1 MAGLETHECPL
12 SRLCDGAPG
21 ALVLPKLL
29 RGCAQHKRVGNV
41 WRHME
46 LQICA
51 HLRRSFDDVS
61 QLHVTWPSSSR
72 ELATFNNPASFR
84 PYRVAVGRLAPWT
97 VVMSCCASGANGKP
111 QDANG
116 ANGSCR
122 QDEAA
127 GNGTYESVQQYY
139 GSVLKDSKS
148 LKTGGTMLVNRE
160 YNRDAC
166 ACGRRLNCWA
176 TRNMQTL

>member
-1 MAGLETHECPL
+1 MPIAQAVRWCTWCTGVAKAAA
-12 SRLCDGAPG
+12 RLCTTHKGRQR
-21 ALVLPKLL
+21 VE
-29 RGCAQHKRVGNV
+29 AQGTANMRTSAAK
-41 WRHME
+41 
-46 LQICA
+46 
-51 HLRRSFDDVS
+51 FDDIS
-61 QLHVTWPSSSR
+61 QLHVTWPFISR
-72 ELATFNNPASFR
+72 ELATFNSPASFR

-116 ANGSCR
+116 ADASCR

-160 YNRDAC
+160 YNRDV
-166 ACGRRLNCWA
+166 WA
-176 TRNMQTL
+176 VA